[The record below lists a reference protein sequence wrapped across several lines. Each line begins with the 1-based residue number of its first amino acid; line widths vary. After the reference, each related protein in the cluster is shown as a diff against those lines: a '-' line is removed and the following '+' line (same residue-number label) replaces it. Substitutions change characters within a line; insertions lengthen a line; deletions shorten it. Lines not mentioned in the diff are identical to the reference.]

1 MFLGLTMSHSYD
13 IGDQAVLTAVFTNAT
28 SGAAI
33 DPTAVYVQIK
43 TPSDVITTYQYGVDP
58 EVTNPSTGTYQI
70 SVSITEHGIWYYRW
84 YSTGTGMA
92 AGEGRFDAKSS
103 EFD

>member
-1 MFLGLTMSHSYD
+1 MAHSYD
-13 IGDQAVLTAVFTNAT
+13 IGDQVVCTAVFTDAD

-33 DPTAVYVQIK
+33 DPTAVYFQIK
-43 TPSDVITTYQYGVDP
+43 TPITKTITSYQYGVDP
-58 EVTNPSTGTYQI
+58 EVENPSVGTYTI
-70 SVSITEHGIWYYRW
+70 AIALTEHGIWYYRW

-92 AGEGRFDAKSS
+92 AGENRFDVRDS

>member
-1 MFLGLTMSHSYD
+1 MSHSYD
-13 IGDQAVLTAVFTNAT
+13 IGDQAILTAVFTIAAT
-28 SGAAI
+28 GAAI
-33 DPTAVYVQIK
+33 DPDAVYVQIK
-43 TPSDVITTYQYGVDP
+43 TPSGVITSYQYGVDI
-58 EVTNPSTGTYQI
+58 EVENPSVGTYTI
-70 SVSITEHGIWYYRW
+70 DVEVTEHGIWYYRW

>member
-1 MFLGLTMSHSYD
+1 MSHSYD
-13 IGDQAVLTAVFTNAT
+13 IGDQVVCTAVFTNAT
-28 SGAAI
+28 TGAVV
-33 DPTAVYVQIK
+33 DPTAVYFQIK
-43 TPSDVITTYQYGVDP
+43 NPVTSAITTYQYGVDP
-58 EVTNPSTGTYQI
+58 EVLNPTTGTYTI
-70 SVSITEHGIWYYRW
+70 AVNVTVHGIWFYRW

>member
-1 MFLGLTMSHSYD
+1 MSHSYD
-13 IGDQAVLTAVFTNAT
+13 IGDQVICTAVFTNAT
-28 SGAAI
+28 SGALV
-33 DPTAVYVQIK
+33 DPTAVYFQIK
-43 TPSDVITTYQYGVDP
+43 NPSTGAVTEYQYGVDV
-58 EVTNPSTGTYQI
+58 EVLNPTTGTYTI
-70 SVSITEHGIWYYRW
+70 AINVTVHGIWFYRW

>member
-1 MFLGLTMSHSYD
+1 MSHSYD
-13 IGDQAVLTAVFTNAT
+13 IGDQVVCTAVFTNAT
-28 SGAAI
+28 TGAAV
-33 DPTAVYVQIK
+33 DPTAVYFQIK
-43 TPSDVITTYQYGVDP
+43 NPVTSAITEYQYGVDP
-58 EVTNPSTGTYQI
+58 EVLNPTTGTYTI
-70 SVSITEHGIWYYRW
+70 AVNVTVHGIWFYRW

>member
-1 MFLGLTMSHSYD
+1 MSHSYD
-13 IGDQAVLTAVFTNAT
+13 IGDQVVCTAVFTNAT
-28 SGAAI
+28 TGAAV
-33 DPTAVYVQIK
+33 DPTAVYFQIK
-43 TPSDVITTYQYGVDP
+43 KPVTSAITTYQYGVDP
-58 EVTNPSTGTYQI
+58 EVLNPTTGTYTI
-70 SVSITEHGIWYYRW
+70 AVNVTVHGIWFYRW